1 MLTQTE
7 INIIKDSAPAL
18 AQYGEDITGRFYQ
31 ILFQSHPEL
40 SHIFNMT
47 NQKSGSQKAAL
58 ATAVYAFAKYVDNLE
73 VILGD
78 VERIAQKHASLG
90 IKSEHYPLVGSALLQ
105 AIDEILQPP
114 QSVIDAW
121 AKGYGIL
128 ADVFI
133 NREQALYDQKSEQ
146 QGGWRG
152 TREFTLVNKVME
164 TPLITSFYLKPNDGL
179 AISDFVPGQY
189 IAVHMQPA
197 GAENHQIRQYSL
209 SSAYNK
215 NSYRISVK
223 KEQSPHG
230 EGLISNYLHDSVN
243 VGDTLN
249 LSNPFGEF
257 YLQESSNPVVLIS
270 GGVGITPMQAML
282 ETLVSGGSREVHFVH
297 GALNSEHHAY
307 KEMHNNITDTEQV
320 TTHVFYEQAPAEPA
334 DNHYQGL
341 INLELLKSDL
351 PLNSAEFYLCGPLAM
366 MKAVYKQLKTL
377 QVADENIFYEV
388 FGASK
393 ALAE

>member
-133 NREQALYDQKSEQ
+133 NREQALYDQKLEQ
-146 QGGWRG
+146 QGGWAG
-152 TREFTLVNKVME
+152 TREFTLVNKVIE
-164 TPLITSFYLKPNDGL
+164 TPLITSFYLRPNDGL

-189 IAVHMQPA
+189 IAVHMQPV

-223 KEQSPHG
+223 KEDSPHG

-282 ETLVSGGSREVHFVH
+282 ETLVSGSSREVHFVH
-297 GALNSEHHAY
+297 GALDSEHHAY
-307 KEMHNNITDTEQV
+307 KEMHNNITYTEQV
-320 TTHVFYEQAPAEPA
+320 TAHIFYEQTPAEPA
-334 DNHYQGL
+334 DNHYQGR

-351 PLNSAEFYLCGPLAM
+351 PLSSAEFYLCGPLAM

-377 QVADENIFYEV
+377 QVADEKIFYEV

-393 ALAE
+393 TLAD

>member
-18 AQYGEDITGRFYQ
+18 AQYGEDITGRFYK
-31 ILFQSHPEL
+31 ILFQSYPEL

-47 NQKSGSQKAAL
+47 NQKSGNQKAAL

-133 NREQALYDQKSEQ
+133 TREQAIYDEKAQQ
-146 QGGWRG
+146 QGGWAG
-152 TREFTLVNKVME
+152 TREFTVVDKVIE
-164 TPLITSFYLKPNDGL
+164 TPMITSFYLTPNDGL
-179 AISDFVPGQY
+179 AIADFVPGQY
-189 IAVHMQPA
+189 IAVYMQPE
-197 GAENHQIRQYSL
+197 GAKNRQIRQYSL

-223 KEQSPHG
+223 KEHSSQG

-243 VGDTLN
+243 VGDTLS

-257 YLQESSNPVVLIS
+257 YLQESTNPVVLIS

-282 ETLVSGGSREVHFVH
+282 ETLVSSSSREVHFVH
-297 GALNSEHHAY
+297 GALDSEHHAY
-307 KEMHNNITDTEQV
+307 KETLNNFTDSKQV
-320 TTHVFYEQAPAEPA
+320 RAHIFYEQAPADLA
-334 DNHYQGL
+334 DKHYQGQ

-351 PLNSAEFYLCGPLAM
+351 PLDSAEFYLCGPLAM

-388 FGASK
+388 FGPSK
-393 ALAE
+393 TLAE